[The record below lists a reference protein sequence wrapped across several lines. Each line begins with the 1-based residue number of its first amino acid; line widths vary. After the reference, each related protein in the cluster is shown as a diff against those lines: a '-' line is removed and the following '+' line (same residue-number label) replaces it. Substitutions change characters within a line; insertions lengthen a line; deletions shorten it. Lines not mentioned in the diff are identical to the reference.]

1 MEKKRSKY
9 DIFMEAYKRAF
20 KDDWNAVV
28 HKKGQDIWK
37 TLKEDPDLI
46 QQKINEY
53 NIKATNLKTQ
63 KLKIWQGYRKITP
76 STSKVADNVETL
88 TQTATSSSKENHE
101 TMKEKNVS
109 DIKINMFSGSQ
120 LSRMWQ
126 INIKRISRNHFL

>member
-1 MEKKRSKY
+1 
-9 DIFMEAYKRAF
+9 MEAYKRAF
-20 KDDWNAVV
+20 KDDWSAVV

-37 TLKEDPDLI
+37 TVKDDPDLI

-53 NIKATNLKTQ
+53 NIKATNLKTK

-101 TMKEKNVS
+101 TMKP
-109 DIKINMFSGSQ
+109 
-120 LSRMWQ
+120 
-126 INIKRISRNHFL
+126 